1 MCVLVLRREFHQ
13 QKKMHVHC
21 TNLLLLSLS
30 QLFFSPPSF
39 FICALLETPAFPPP
53 YSKTLAFFF
62 LFFLCVCVFVL
73 FIFVSFMVYS
83 LKVSKCAIM
92 GETCVFYP
100 HHYSLFS
107 EYCSFFPVVVIR
119 LFLIPHLY
127 SYSFLVLSFLS
138 FFFRLFGCFGF
149 VWRLFGVSVD
159 ITERPLFFFFSVS
172 LLSFFSITLS
182 YASPIFQFELF
193 SLFNMLAV
201 I

>member
-39 FICALLETPAFPPP
+39 FICALLETPAFFPP

-62 LFFLCVCVFVL
+62 LFFFVCVCVFVL

-138 FFFRLFGCFGF
+138 FFFPF
-149 VWRLFGVSVD
+149 VWLLGFCVEVIWRFCGHNRKASF
-159 ITERPLFFFFSVS
+159 LFFFCLPPFLLFNYSFLCFTYFSVRA
-172 LLSFFSITLS
+172 L
-182 YASPIFQFELF
+182 
-193 SLFNMLAV
+193 
-201 I
+201 